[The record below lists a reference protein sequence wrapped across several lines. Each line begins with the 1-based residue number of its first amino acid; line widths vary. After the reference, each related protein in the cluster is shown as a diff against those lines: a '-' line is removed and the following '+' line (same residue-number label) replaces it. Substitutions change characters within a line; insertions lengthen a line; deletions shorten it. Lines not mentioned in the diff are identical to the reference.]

1 MVKAP
6 KTRNNNTW
14 TEAKYRGF
22 IRSALRRTSMRWGPI
37 NSVKKKAWV
46 ERGKYLC
53 AGCKQVVSL
62 TLNGKKNVFVD
73 HKVPVVDTEEGFQ
86 GWDVFIERLFCEES
100 NLEVLCK
107 SCHDTK
113 SAEEREER
121 KRSK

>member
-1 MVKAP
+1 VKVP

-14 TEAKYRGF
+14 SEARYRSF
-22 IRSALRRTSMRWGPI
+22 IRSTLRRASMRWGPI

-53 AGCKQVVSL
+53 ASCKQVVSL

-73 HKVPVVDTEEGFQ
+73 HKVPVVDTEEGFK

-113 SAEEREER
+113 SAGEREER
-121 KRSK
+121 KKSK

>member
-1 MVKAP
+1 
-6 KTRNNNTW
+6 
-14 TEAKYRGF
+14 
-22 IRSALRRTSMRWGPI
+22 
-37 NSVKKKAWV
+37 
-46 ERGKYLC
+46 
-53 AGCKQVVSL
+53 VVPL

-73 HKVPVVDTEEGFQ
+73 HKVPVVDTEEGFK

-121 KRSK
+121 KKSK

>member
-1 MVKAP
+1 
-6 KTRNNNTW
+6 
-14 TEAKYRGF
+14 
-22 IRSALRRTSMRWGPI
+22 MRWGPI

-46 ERGKYLC
+46 ERGKCLC

>member
-1 MVKAP
+1 
-6 KTRNNNTW
+6 
-14 TEAKYRGF
+14 
-22 IRSALRRTSMRWGPI
+22 MRWGPI

-53 AGCKQVVSL
+53 AGCKQVVPL
-62 TLNGKKNVFVD
+62 TLNKKKYVFVD

-86 GWDVFIERLFCEES
+86 GWDVFIERLFCEEY

-121 KRSK
+121 KKSK